1 MTRIT
6 TTGRSVPEWSGIS
19 PDSKVPGHVRLRI
32 FERHEGI
39 CFLTKRKIRAGER
52 WDLDH
57 VKPLADGGTHSES
70 NLVPVLDWAHREKT
84 AAENKARAKVRAIK
98 RKHLGI
104 EKTRNPLPGSRGTKW
119 KRKVTGEVV
128 QR

>member
-1 MTRIT
+1 MTRIS

-19 PDSKVPGHVRLRI
+19 PDSKVPGYVRLRI

-39 CFLTKRKIRAGER
+39 CHLTKRKIRAGER

-57 VKPLADGGTHSES
+57 IKPLADGGTHSEA

-84 AAENKARAKVRAIK
+84 AKENKARAKVRAIK
-98 RKHLGI
+98 KKHLGI
-104 EKTRNPLPGSRGTKW
+104 AKTRNPLPGSRATKW
-119 KRKVTGEVV
+119 KRTLDGRTVE
-128 QR
+128 R